1 MPKRSGKAKRDVNQI
16 AADVLRAA
24 VGEPE
29 PTTPKG
35 KKNSAAVALGRLGGL
50 KGGKARAK
58 NLTPEQLAEIGRKGA
73 ATRWKDRPTAQ
84 REDAVSSGRKPRRK
98 KRHVIQAQED

>member
-1 MPKRSGKAKRDVNQI
+1 MPKRSGKPKRDVNQI

-24 VGEPE
+24 TGEPE
-29 PTTPKG
+29 ALTAKG
-35 KKNSAAVALGRLGGL
+35 RKNPAAAALGRLGGL
-50 KGGKARAK
+50 KGGKARAR

-73 ATRWKDRPTAQ
+73 AARWKNKPTAQ
-84 REDAVSSGRKPRRK
+84 RGGVASSGKRRRK